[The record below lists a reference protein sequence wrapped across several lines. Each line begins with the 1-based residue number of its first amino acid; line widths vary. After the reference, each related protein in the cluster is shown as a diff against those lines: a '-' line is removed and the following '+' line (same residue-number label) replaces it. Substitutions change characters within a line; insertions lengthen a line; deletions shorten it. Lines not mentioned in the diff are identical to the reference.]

1 VDPEDAERLGWGR
14 AVEGRNTLADTS
26 DFRNGLIMRIE
37 GQLYS
42 IVEFQHVKPGKG
54 AAFVR
59 TKLKK
64 IPEGSVIDKTF
75 RAGEKIDPVRV
86 ERHTY
91 QYLYRSDDLY
101 YVMDLETYEQI
112 PLAKE
117 LLEDVLPYLKESME
131 ISVLLD
137 GDNPL
142 TVELPTFVELEVKET
157 EPGVRGDT
165 AQGGSKPATLE
176 TGAIV
181 NVPLFV
187 EMGDVLKIDTRT
199 GKYIERV

>member
-1 VDPEDAERLGWGR
+1 M
-14 AVEGRNTLADTS
+14 ADTS
-26 DFRNGLIMRIE
+26 DFRNGLILRMD

-54 AAFVR
+54 GAFVR

-64 IPEGSVIDKTF
+64 IPEGAVIDKTF

-91 QYLYRSDDLY
+91 QYLYNSDDLY
-101 YVMDLETYEQI
+101 YVMDTETYEQF
-112 PLAKE
+112 PLQRS
-117 LLEDVLPYLKESME
+117 LLEDLLPYLKESME

-137 GDNPL
+137 GETPL
-142 TVELPTFVELEVKET
+142 AVELPTFVELEVTET
-157 EPGVRGDT
+157 EPGLRGDT

-176 TGAIV
+176 TGATV
-181 NVPLFV
+181 TVPLFI
-187 EMGDVLKIDTRT
+187 EKGDVLKIDTRT
-199 GKYIERV
+199 GRYIRLIGVWSLLTTLNLSPYTM